1 VNCSEAL
8 DLLLEADLLELEGKG
23 ESELASHVRDC
34 IECGAAAGQ
43 IREAQRR
50 LGEAVSEARSKT
62 PVEQALRL
70 SQFNARRR
78 LRRRRIWQA
87 AIPLAAAAGMAG
99 IIVAHGGRNGALD
112 HVWESNRPQVD
123 RGLDLVTSPGKDV
136 AVFEMEDRPDIVVVW
151 FFETG
156 D

>member
-1 VNCSEAL
+1 MNCSETPEL
-8 DLLLEADLLELEGKG
+8 MLEAELAELEGNG
-23 ESELASHVRDC
+23 DSELARHVRTC
-34 IECGAAAGQ
+34 PECGAAAG
-43 IREAQRR
+43 RVLEEQRW
-50 LGEAVSEARSKT
+50 LGEYLSEARSNT

-70 SQFNARRR
+70 AQVKARSRW
-78 LRRRRIWQA
+78 RRRRIWQA
-87 AIPLAAAAGMAG
+87 AIPLAAAAGMASV
-99 IIVAHGGRNGALD
+99 IVTHGGRNSALEQ
-112 HVWESNRPQVD
+112 VWEGNSPQVE

>member
-8 DLLLEADLLELEGKG
+8 DLLLEADP
-23 ESELASHVRDC
+23 SELDGQGDSALARHLRTC
-34 IECGAAAGQ
+34 PECGAAAGQ
-43 IREAQRR
+43 ILEGQRR
-50 LGEAVSEARSKT
+50 LGESLSVARSKT

-70 SQFNARRR
+70 ARVKARSR
-78 LRRRRIWQA
+78 WRRRRIWQA
-87 AIPLAAAAGMAG
+87 AIPLAAAAGMASV
-99 IIVAHGGRNGALD
+99 IVTHGGRNSALEQ
-112 HVWESNRPQVD
+112 VWEGNSPQVE